1 MALDITA
8 ATAALKVH
16 YARTIKSLIPDHKK
30 YPLYSLLAKKK
41 GKLVS
46 GAFGASFVVPILSD
60 EQQAISAASPSAA
73 ETKAATSSQGGER
86 VYKAFTVTPKFL
98 YSAGKVTGA
107 AIIQTE
113 GDTNA
118 FIDAMAEQIDG
129 AVQSLG
135 GRIAMHLHGSGK
147 GEIGKL
153 TADPGTGTTITLA
166 RGAKRRLRVGMD
178 VVFRATLT
186 GADRAGGS
194 RRITGVNSDGT
205 ATVSAA
211 MDAAVA
217 SGDWV
222 ILVNESTAS
231 TATPDVLSGL
241 EGWNPETEPT
251 AGDSFFGVDRS
262 TNYRLAGQRLD
273 AATFSN
279 VRDGL
284 IELAM
289 EMDAEGANVKLGV
302 ANPVDWAKV
311 AKLQEAN
318 RDYNNDFNKAFIG
331 FQTCAIA
338 SPSGTFPLV
347 SDPSAPVGKIR
358 LLDTDHVYLIHS
370 GDDLVHLVQEDGNL
384 IRKVAGEDAFTVL
397 VRSCANMVVDKGSA
411 VGLLYGVA

>member
-8 ATAALKVH
+8 ATSALKVH
-16 YARTIKSLIPDHKK
+16 YARTIRSIVPDHKK
-30 YPLYSLLAKKK
+30 YPLYSLLVKKK
-41 GKLVS
+41 GKLVPS
-46 GAFGASFVVPILSD
+46 AFGSAFVVPIVTED
-60 EQQAISAASPSAA
+60 PQAISAGSPSAA
-73 ETKAATSSQGGER
+73 ETKAATSSQGGEPQ
-86 VYKAFTVTPKFL
+86 YKAFSVSPKFL

-107 AIIQTE
+107 AILQTE

-118 FIDAMAEQIDG
+118 FIDAMSESIDK
-129 AVQSLG
+129 AVNSLG

-147 GEIGKL
+147 AELGVL
-153 TADPGTGTTITLA
+153 TADPGTGTTLTLA

-186 GADRAGGS
+186 GANRAGGS

-205 ATVSAA
+205 ATIDSAA
-211 MDAAVA
+211 DAAVA
-217 SGDWV
+217 SGDFV
-222 ILVNESTAS
+222 ILANESTAS
-231 TATPDVLSGL
+231 SATPDVLSGL
-241 EGWNPETEPT
+241 DAWNPQTEPT
-251 AGDSFFGVDRS
+251 SGDSFFGVDRS

-273 AATFSN
+273 NSTFSN

-289 EMDAEGANVKLGV
+289 EMDAEGMTPSFGL

-318 RDYNNDFNKAFIG
+318 RNYNDSQDKAFIG
-331 FQTCAIA
+331 FQTCTVAA
-338 SPSGTFPLV
+338 PSGNFPLV

-358 LLDTDHVYLIHS
+358 LVNQEHVYIVHS
-370 GDDLVHLVQEDGNL
+370 GDDVVHLVQEDGNL

-397 VRSCANMVVDKGSA
+397 VRSACNLVCDAPSA
-411 VGLLYGVA
+411 LGLLYGIA